1 MLKTKKTL
9 YLALLILGMVPSL
22 LFAYNKSFSPNTS
35 TFDNGSISLNTYATT
50 CFDEAEV
57 IKKLDDSTTSK
68 VFIFENRDIY
78 LSESIKNIFCLGNV
92 VEVFE
97 NKKSILIF
105 LGSNPKVSQAA
116 NFLWL
121 LIGTVFCSLK
131 LKNKHR
137 YFFPSILFFYISQ
150 QIVENKVF
158 SFVNFINVFSTA
170 LVILLIGLFIFDF
183 DEFQKTKSF
192 ILNQL
197 RNIFKNEI
205 FLKVPYKFYSTI
217 NFILIMTTVLVAY
230 MKKFIFNESISVYN
244 DVLINIYTAAKMFF
258 YNQTSFESALNQ
270 HTPMVSYIYKY
281 LFYLFEYKDF
291 ELAYTF
297 LVALLSLMTSL
308 CIFLISHK
316 LLDNKLISSLLSV
329 FFFIFMLEN
338 NALNREFGI
347 IIYLLIFINIVSY
360 LKNNR
365 KTNLFFIIFFS
376 VLQVYN
382 LESFILSII
391 VINLLVIFFSTD
403 RAATIYFYVITTF
416 SLIILFYVSFIVNS
430 EWSLLL
436 ETNYL
441 FHLFNIDPN
450 FQNSTMFKSLGY
462 TSSSELNFKHAS
474 FLVVIFN
481 VVYQL
486 KTKATKISK
495 LDIILYSWFFVEII
509 SLKIAGPRFWNYGF
523 NIILPVILIY
533 IRLLKVLVI
542 DKKVNIGRVYI
553 PVFIFLTLYFYPSI
567 NNLINYRNIDASHNS
582 ISENYEHSEKINQ
595 LIKIQNEK
603 PERILTWVHPGDWD
617 WIFNTKH
624 YLPATKY
631 WWWFFMKYYQTD
643 YYIWDKNWN
652 EAKVKKDFLNDLA
665 IEQPEYA
672 IINIGINEPPFFYTN
687 VIDTFY
693 ELIYEDYKFKVYK
706 KSLNISSGN

>member
-1 MLKTKKTL
+1 
-9 YLALLILGMVPSL
+9 
-22 LFAYNKSFSPNTS
+22 
-35 TFDNGSISLNTYATT
+35 
-50 CFDEAEV
+50 
-57 IKKLDDSTTSK
+57 
-68 VFIFENRDIY
+68 
-78 LSESIKNIFCLGNV
+78 
-92 VEVFE
+92 
-97 NKKSILIF
+97 
-105 LGSNPKVSQAA
+105 
-116 NFLWL
+116 
-121 LIGTVFCSLK
+121 
-131 LKNKHR
+131 
-137 YFFPSILFFYISQ
+137 
-150 QIVENKVF
+150 
-158 SFVNFINVFSTA
+158 
-170 LVILLIGLFIFDF
+170 
-183 DEFQKTKSF
+183 
-192 ILNQL
+192 
-197 RNIFKNEI
+197 
-205 FLKVPYKFYSTI
+205 
-217 NFILIMTTVLVAY
+217 
-230 MKKFIFNESISVYN
+230 
-244 DVLINIYTAAKMFF
+244 
-258 YNQTSFESALNQ
+258 
-270 HTPMVSYIYKY
+270 MVSYIYKY

>member
-9 YLALLILGMVPSL
+9 YIALLIVGMVPSL
-22 LFAYNKSFSPNTS
+22 LFVYNKAFSTNTS

-97 NKKSILIF
+97 DEKSILIF
-105 LGSNPKVSQAA
+105 LGSNPKVTLAA
-116 NFLWL
+116 NLIWL
-121 LIGTVFCSLK
+121 FIGTIFCFLR
-131 LKNKHR
+131 LKNKHK
-137 YFFPSILFFYISQ
+137 YLFPSILIFYISQ
-150 QIVENKVF
+150 QIVENNFF

-192 ILNQL
+192 IVNKL

-230 MKKFIFNESISVYN
+230 MKKFIFNESISLYN
-244 DVLINIYTAAKMFF
+244 DVLIVIYTSAKMFF
-258 YNQTSFESALNQ
+258 YNQTSFEAALNQ
-270 HTPMVSYIYKY
+270 HTPMLSYIYKY

-291 ELAYTF
+291 ELAHTF
-297 LVALLSLMTSL
+297 LVILLSLITSL
-308 CIFLISHK
+308 CIFVISSK
-316 LLDNKLISSLLSV
+316 LLDNKIISSLLSV

-338 NALNREFGI
+338 NALNRDFGI
-347 IIYLLIFINIVSY
+347 IIYLLIFINIISY
-360 LKNNR
+360 LKNSR

-376 VLQVYN
+376 VFQVYN
-382 LESFILSII
+382 LESFVLSII

-403 RAATIYFYVITTF
+403 RASTIYFYLITTF
-416 SLIILFYVSFIVNS
+416 SSIIVFYVSFIVNS

-441 FHLFNIDPN
+441 FHLFNIDPS
-450 FQNSTMFKSLGY
+450 FQNSTMFKSLAY
-462 TSSSELNFKHAS
+462 TSSSELNFKHTG
-474 FLVVIFN
+474 LLIVIFSFM
-481 VVYQL
+481 YQL
-486 KTKATKISK
+486 KTASIKISK

-509 SLKIAGPRFWNYGF
+509 SLKIAGPRFWNYGL

-533 IRLLKVLVI
+533 IRLLKVFVI
-542 DKKVNIGRVYI
+542 DKKVNIGKVYLS
-553 PVFIFLTLYFYPSI
+553 VFIFLTLYFHPSI
-567 NNLINYRNIDASHNS
+567 NNLINYRNIDAAHNS
-582 ISENYEHSEKINQ
+582 ISQNYEHSEKINQ

-617 WIFNTKH
+617 WIFNTKRQ
-624 YLPATKY
+624 LPATKY

-643 YYIWDKNWN
+643 YYSWDKNWN
-652 EAKVKKDFLNDLA
+652 EAKVKKDFLSDLV

-672 IINIGINEPPFFYTN
+672 IINTGIIEPPSFYTN

-706 KSLNISSGN
+706 KSLNISLDN

>member
-50 CFDEAEV
+50 CFDKAEV

-97 NKKSILIF
+97 NEKSILIF

-347 IIYLLIFINIVSY
+347 MIYLLIFINIVSY

>member
-35 TFDNGSISLNTYATT
+35 TFDNGSISLNTYTTT
-50 CFDEAEV
+50 CFDKAEV

-97 NKKSILIF
+97 NEKSILIF

-121 LIGTVFCSLK
+121 LIGTVFCTLK

-137 YFFPSILFFYISQ
+137 YFFPSILIFYISQ

-230 MKKFIFNESISVYN
+230 MKKFIFNESISMYN

-308 CIFLISHK
+308 CIFLISNK

-347 IIYLLIFINIVSY
+347 MIYLLIFINIVSY

-403 RAATIYFYVITTF
+403 RAATIYFYIITTF

-474 FLVVIFN
+474 LLAVIFN